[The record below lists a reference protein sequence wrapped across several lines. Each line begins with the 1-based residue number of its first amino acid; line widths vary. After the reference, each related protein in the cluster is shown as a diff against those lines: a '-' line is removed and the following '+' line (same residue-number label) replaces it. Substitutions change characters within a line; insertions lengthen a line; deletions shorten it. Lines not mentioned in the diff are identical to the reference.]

1 MANSGKRP
9 ISPHL
14 SHYKWGP
21 AMTASI
27 MHRITGDGL
36 AIFGS
41 LLLVWWL
48 GALASGPQAYASFLG
63 WVWADLSSLSWSG
76 LDILCSI
83 LRILIKIVFIGLT
96 WAVISHA
103 ISGIRHLVMDTGAGF
118 ELKTN
123 RTWSTVSI
131 ILPIFLTAALWLF
144 ILSKGL

>member
-1 MANSGKRP
+1 MAQSGKRP

-27 MHRITGDGL
+27 LHRITGDGL
-36 AIFGS
+36 AIVGT
-41 LLLVWWL
+41 LVMLWWL
-48 GALASGPQAYASFLG
+48 GSLASGPQAYASFIECMTG
-63 WVWADLSSLSWSG
+63 WFGRV
-76 LDILCSI
+76 IM
-83 LRILIKIVFIGLT
+83 IGLS

-103 ISGIRHLVMDTGAGF
+103 VSGIRHLVMDTGAGF

-123 RTWSTVSI
+123 RMWATVAI

-144 ILSKGL
+144 IFSKGL